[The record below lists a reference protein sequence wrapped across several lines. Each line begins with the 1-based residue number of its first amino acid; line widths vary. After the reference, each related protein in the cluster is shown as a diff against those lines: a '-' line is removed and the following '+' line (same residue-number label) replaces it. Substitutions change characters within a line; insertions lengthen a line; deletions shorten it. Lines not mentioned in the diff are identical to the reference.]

1 MKYVKMFSW
10 GILWDMLLTLDTLFL
25 TRRWITSLGVITFV
39 IVVFT
44 FKLYN
49 KVIKDDDL
57 QWDLLIPLALGSAIS
72 AALTTYFFKA
82 TFDNAGG

>member
-1 MKYVKMFSW
+1 MIEIIVAL
-10 GILWDMLLTLDTLFL
+10 ILVGVALYIISLFL
-25 TRRWITSLGVITFV
+25 TRRWIVPLGVITFV
-39 IVVFT
+39 IVIFT

-82 TFDNAGG
+82 TFDNMGG